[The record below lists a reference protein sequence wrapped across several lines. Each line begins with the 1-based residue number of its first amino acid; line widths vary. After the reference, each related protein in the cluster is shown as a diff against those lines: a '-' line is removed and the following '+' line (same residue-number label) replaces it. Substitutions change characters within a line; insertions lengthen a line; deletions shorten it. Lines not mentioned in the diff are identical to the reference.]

1 MPRRRTGAVRRTA
14 TGRAWP
20 WHRKGDSDMTIL
32 GKILAIVNFVF
43 SLVTVALIVMVF
55 VTRTNWKAGFD
66 RVNQSYTV
74 ERANAA
80 AYAQEAQAVKTTYD
94 ARLAQANQEIER
106 LKAAVEQEKQAT
118 TAQKTELD
126 KIREQ
131 AAATDM
137 NLQKATQELKR
148 RELEV
153 ASLTQVTEAKNA
165 KINDLEKT
173 NQEYRDRAVSAEINY
188 NTEHQR
194 NVRLLA
200 ENERLNKD
208 NERLQQNHNGN
219 GRTSTVA
226 RRPPEDVKGKI
237 LEVDSRSGLATI
249 SIGTDSGVNVG
260 NTLEVYHLTP
270 KPEYVGTVRVVDA
283 NFKQAVVRP
292 VLPLRTA
299 LQKNDVVASRILASS
314 R

>member
-1 MPRRRTGAVRRTA
+1 
-14 TGRAWP
+14 
-20 WHRKGDSDMTIL
+20 MTIL

-66 RVNQSYTV
+66 RVNQSYAV

-80 AYAQEAQAVKTTYD
+80 AYAQEAQANKTTCD

-106 LKAAVEQEKQAT
+106 LQAAVKQEQQAT
-118 TAQKTELD
+118 DAQKKELA
-126 KIREQ
+126 KIKDQ

-148 RELEV
+148 RDVEV
-153 ASLTQVTEAKNA
+153 ANLTQIAEAKNA
-165 KINDLEKT
+165 KINDLEQT
-173 NQEYRDRAVSAEINY
+173 NQVYRDRAVSAEINY

-200 ENERLNKD
+200 ENERLTKD
-208 NERLQQNHNGN
+208 SERLQKNG
-219 GRTSTVA
+219 GTGGGAVA
-226 RRPPEDVKGKI
+226 RRPPDDVKGKI

-260 NTLEVYHLTP
+260 STLLVYHLAP
-270 KPEYVGTVRVVDA
+270 KPEYVGQVRVVDA
-283 NFKQAVVRP
+283 NFKQSVVRP
-292 VLPLRTA
+292 VLPLRTGS
-299 LQKNDVVASRILASS
+299 LQRDDVVASKILASS

>member
-1 MPRRRTGAVRRTA
+1 
-14 TGRAWP
+14 
-20 WHRKGDSDMTIL
+20 MTIL
-32 GKILAIVNFVF
+32 GKILAIVTFVF
-43 SLVTVALIVMVF
+43 SLVTVALIAMVF
-55 VTRTNWKAGFD
+55 VTRTNWKTSFD
-66 RVNQSYTV
+66 RVNQFYSV

-80 AYAQEAQAVKTTYD
+80 AYAQEVQNTKAVLEKQLGEKDDEIKRLKGAVAQAQQALQTKQTEVDKVK
-94 ARLAQANQEIER
+94 AQAG
-106 LKAAVEQEKQAT
+106 AG
-118 TAQKTELD
+118 
-126 KIREQ
+126 
-131 AAATDM
+131 DM

-153 ASLTQVTEAKNA
+153 ANLTQVNEAKNT

-208 NERLQQNHNGN
+208 NERLQQNHGN

-260 NTLEVYHLTP
+260 NTLEVYHLNP

>member
-1 MPRRRTGAVRRTA
+1 
-14 TGRAWP
+14 
-20 WHRKGDSDMTIL
+20 MTIL

-80 AYAQEAQAVKTTYD
+80 AYAQEAQAVKATYD

-106 LKAAVEQEKQAT
+106 LKAAVEQERQAT
-118 TAQKTELD
+118 TAQKTEVD
-126 KIREQ
+126 KIKEQ
-131 AAATDM
+131 AAALDT

-194 NVRLLA
+194 NVHLLA
-200 ENERLNKD
+200 ENERLTK
-208 NERLQQNHNGN
+208 ELQNRG
-219 GRTSTVA
+219 GTGGTGSVA
-226 RRPPEDVKGKI
+226 RRPPDDVKGKI
-237 LEVDSRSGLATI
+237 LEVDTRSGLATI

-260 NTLEVYHLTP
+260 NTLQVYHLTP

-292 VLPLRTA
+292 VLPLRTGA
-299 LQKNDVVASRILASS
+299 LQKDDVVASRILTNG

>member
-1 MPRRRTGAVRRTA
+1 MFVGPQQVGQGRGAVKGTA
-14 TGRAWP
+14 N
-20 WHRKGDSDMTIL
+20 MTIL
-32 GKILAIVNFVF
+32 GKILAIVTFVF
-43 SLVTVALIVMVF
+43 SLVTVALIAMVF
-55 VTRTNWKAGFD
+55 VTRTNWKTSFD
-66 RVNQSYTV
+66 RVNQFYSV

-80 AYAQEAQAVKTTYD
+80 AYAQEVQNTKAALEKQLGEKDDEIKRLKGAVAQAQQALQTKQTEVDKVK
-94 ARLAQANQEIER
+94 A
-106 LKAAVEQEKQAT
+106 
-118 TAQKTELD
+118 
-126 KIREQ
+126 Q
-131 AAATDM
+131 AAAGDM

-153 ASLTQVTEAKNA
+153 ANLTQVNEAKNT

-292 VLPLRTA
+292 VLPLRTGS
-299 LQKNDVVASRILASS
+299 LQKNDIVASRILASS

>member
-1 MPRRRTGAVRRTA
+1 
-14 TGRAWP
+14 
-20 WHRKGDSDMTIL
+20 MTIL

-43 SLVTVALIVMVF
+43 SLVTVGLIVMVF
-55 VTRTNWKAGFD
+55 VTRTNWKSGFD
-66 RVNQSYTV
+66 RVNQFYSV

-80 AYAQEAQAVKTTYD
+80 AYAQEGQANKTTYD
-94 ARLAQANQEIER
+94 ARLAQANQEIDR

-118 TAQKTELD
+118 KAQATEVD
-126 KIREQ
+126 KIKQQ
-131 AAATDM
+131 AAAGDL

-148 RELEV
+148 REVE
-153 ASLTQVTEAKNA
+153 AANLTQVTEAKNA

-208 NERLQQNHNGN
+208 TERLQQNRGGN
-219 GRTSTVA
+219 GSTGTIA
-226 RRPPEDVKGKI
+226 RRPPDDVKGKI
-237 LEVDSRSGLATI
+237 LEVDSRSNLATI

-260 NTLEVYHLTP
+260 NTLLVYHLTP

-283 NFKQAVVRP
+283 NFKQSVVRP
-292 VLPLRTA
+292 VLPLRTGS
-299 LQKNDVVASRILASS
+299 LQKDDVVASRILASS

>member
-1 MPRRRTGAVRRTA
+1 
-14 TGRAWP
+14 
-20 WHRKGDSDMTIL
+20 MTIL

-200 ENERLNKD
+200 ENERLTKD
-208 NERLQQNHNGN
+208 VERLQKNG
-219 GRTSTVA
+219 GTGGGAVA
-226 RRPPEDVKGKI
+226 RRPPDDVKGKI
-237 LEVDSRSGLATI
+237 LEVDTRSGLATI
-249 SIGTDSGVNVG
+249 SVGTDSGVNVG
-260 NTLEVYHLTP
+260 NTLQVYHLTP

-283 NFKQAVVRP
+283 NFKQSVVRP
-292 VLPLRTA
+292 VQPLRGT
-299 LQKNDVVASRILASS
+299 LQKDDVVASRILSS
-314 R
+314 TR